1 MHSSFFAYESE
12 EAAEAG
18 KPSVSSNYLSLEGT
32 WKFCWTAEYA
42 DRPAEFWKAGFNDSS
57 WDEMPVPGI
66 WELNGY
72 GDPQYL
78 NIGYPWREQ
87 FKNNPPYV
95 PDEGNHT
102 GSYRKSF
109 IIPASWSGRQIVAH
123 FGSVT
128 SCIYLWVNGKF
139 VGYSEDSKLE
149 AEFDITKFVR
159 PGEENVFAF
168 QVLRWCDGT
177 YLEDQDFFRFCGV
190 ARECYLYSRPQKHIE
205 DIRVN
210 TVLDATFKDAVL
222 DVAVTLAAKGSV
234 ELQLLDACGKC
245 VAETTVSGTGTVK
258 TSMSVTE
265 PHLWSAETPYLYEL
279 VAKMLDGSKKAKVTE
294 AIPIKVGFRKVEI
307 VGRQLLVNGK
317 AVLIKGADRH
327 ELDPDGGYVVPIER
341 MIQDIKVMKS
351 LNINAVRTSHYPNDS
366 RWYDLCDRY
375 GLYVVAE
382 ANLESHGMGYGDKT
396 LARVDSWR
404 QAHLERNQRNVQR
417 NFNHPSI
424 IIWSLGNEAGYGPN
438 FEAAYDWVKAEDPS
452 RPVQYERALYKGKSD
467 IYCPMYMS
475 QKSVEDYCNNP
486 DCTKPLIQCEYAH
499 AMGNSEGGFKEYWDV
514 IRTHQDKTQGGFIWD
529 FVDQSIRWKGRDQGD
544 GRGPRTIY
552 AYGGDFNDFE
562 ASDKNFCDNGLVSPD
577 RNFNPHAYEV
587 QYFYQNI
594 WTSILDGG
602 RKDGCLIEVF
612 NENFFK
618 DLSDIEL
625 RWTLLRDGVAVAC
638 GSVGTIEA
646 RPQERVRMLLEMPSI
661 ATCDLDEAEYLLN
674 VEYVL
679 KCTEGLLEAGT
690 AVARQQL
697 ELSPSIKRDIVLENV
712 SKSNI
717 ATSLPVI
724 KDDDSKSLTVSGASF
739 SVRFSKQTG
748 FIESWVVNGIEHLAE
763 GASIH
768 PNFWRAPTDN
778 DYGAD
783 LQNKMALW
791 KNPNMELKH
800 FGTSSICGSAD
811 GLACII
817 AEYELPDAGASLE
830 ISYVVNNA
838 GAMKITQKMTRTDAD
853 KKVPGLFRFGVEIPL
868 RKKFEKVSYYGRGP
882 WENYID
888 RKSSAFLGVWNQN
901 VTDMFYSYIRPQ
913 ECGSR
918 SDLRWL
924 ELSDESGHT
933 IRVEADGGF
942 SMSALHYQIGTLD
955 DGERKHQRHGGELTE
970 DNVTDLL
977 LDKVQMGLGC
987 IQSWGALPLPEHRL
1001 PMSEYSFTFLLYPR

>member
-12 EAAEAG
+12 EAAAAG

-42 DRPAEFWKAGFNDSS
+42 DRPAEFWKTGFNDSS

-109 IIPASWSGRQIVAH
+109 KIPASWSGRQIVAH

-210 TVLDATFKDAVL
+210 TILDSEYKDAVL
-222 DVAVTLAAKGSV
+222 EAAVTLSAKGTV
-234 ELQLLDACGKC
+234 NLQLLDASGKC
-245 VAETTVSGTGTVK
+245 VVSTSVSGAGTLK
-258 TSMSVTE
+258 ASMPVTA
-265 PHLWSAETPYLYEL
+265 PCLWSAETPFLYEL
-279 VAKMLDGSKKAKVTE
+279 RATMLDGAKSAKITE
-294 AIPIKVGFRKVEI
+294 VIPVKIGFRKVEI

-317 AVLIKGADRH
+317 AILIKGADRH

-341 MIQDIKVMKS
+341 MVQDIKVMKS

-366 RWYDLCDRY
+366 RWYDLCDLY

-382 ANLESHGMGYGDKT
+382 ANLESHGMGYGEKT

-452 RPVQYERALYKGKSD
+452 RPVQYERALYKGKTD

-486 DCTKPLIQCEYAH
+486 DYTKPLIQCEYAH
-499 AMGNSEGGFKEYWDV
+499 AMGNSEGGFKEYWDI
-514 IRTHQDKTQGGFIWD
+514 IRAHQDRTQGGFIWD
-529 FVDQSIRWKGRDQGD
+529 FVDQSIRWKGLDQGD

-577 RNFNPHAYEV
+577 RTFNPHAYEV

-594 WTSILDGG
+594 WTSILESGADS
-602 RKDGCLIEVF
+602 GCLVEIF
-612 NENFFK
+612 NENFFT

-625 RWTLLRDGVAVAC
+625 RWTLLRDGVATAC
-638 GSVGTIEA
+638 GSACNIEA
-646 RPQERVRMLLEMPSI
+646 GPQESAKVRIETPEI
-661 ATCDLDEAEYLLN
+661 DTRDFDDAEYLLN

-679 KCTEGLLEAGT
+679 KRSEGLQEAGT
-690 AVARQQL
+690 VVARQQL
-697 ELSPSIKRDIVLENV
+697 ELTPAVHRDIVLVNAT
-712 SKSNI
+712 KTNI
-717 ATSLPVI
+717 ETSQPTI
-724 KDDDSKSLTVSGASF
+724 NNEDSSCLTISGEDF
-739 SVRFSKQTG
+739 SVRFSRQTG
-748 FIESWVVNGIEHLAE
+748 FIESWIINGFEYLAE
-763 GASIH
+763 GACIH

-778 DYGAD
+778 DFGAE
-783 LQNKMALW
+783 LQRKMAIW
-791 KNPNMELKH
+791 KNPNMILQTLDQKKDAE
-800 FGTSSICGSAD
+800 
-811 GLACII
+811 GLA
-817 AEYELPDAGASLE
+817 AVYASYALPDAGAILE
-830 ISYVVNNA
+830 ISYAINNE
-838 GAMKITQKMTRTDAD
+838 GAVKVTQKLTRADAGRV
-853 KKVPGLFRFGVEIPL
+853 VPDLFRFGVDIPL
-868 RKKFEKVSYYGRGP
+868 RKDFEKVSYYGRGP

-901 VTDMFYSYIRPQ
+901 VTDMLYRYIRPQ

-924 ELSDESGHT
+924 ELADETGRT
-933 IRVEADGGF
+933 IRVVSDDVF
-942 SMSALHYQIGTLD
+942 SMSALHYLIETLD
-955 DGERKHQRHGGELTE
+955 DGEVKHQRHGGELTE

-1001 PMSEYSFTFLLYPR
+1001 PMSDYTFTFMLYPR